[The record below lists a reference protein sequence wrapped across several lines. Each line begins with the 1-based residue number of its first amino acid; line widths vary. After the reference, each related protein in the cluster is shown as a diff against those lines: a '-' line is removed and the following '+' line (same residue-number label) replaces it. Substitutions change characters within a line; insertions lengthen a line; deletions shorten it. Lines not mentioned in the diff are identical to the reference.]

1 MLLCLSCM
9 HFYRLCPVPEKM
21 EPKRQFASRPSYR
34 PEGCAQF
41 EPVKFKR
48 DNDYALHKQPK
59 KPHNH
64 DRLHRAS
71 EVALDKSK
79 GHQLEPLS
87 LPCPAPSNRHVDIER
102 DIAQKLSPRP
112 SHVVG
117 DGLSDLGSAYLW
129 RFDQHLVVHTADDF
143 CPRRA

>member
-48 DNDYALHKQPK
+48 DNDCALHKQPK
-59 KPHNH
+59 K
-64 DRLHRAS
+64 A
-71 EVALDKSK
+71 
-79 GHQLEPLS
+79 
-87 LPCPAPSNRHVDIER
+87 
-102 DIAQKLSPRP
+102 
-112 SHVVG
+112 
-117 DGLSDLGSAYLW
+117 
-129 RFDQHLVVHTADDF
+129 T
-143 CPRRA
+143 